1 MVECLAYIQDV
12 ASSNLAMPIKEENF
26 MEKLIKKL
34 DEIFAKYGVAEEDIA
49 EEEELRATERFGLF
63 LVPGL
68 LLVLLAGTLSRG
80 RFAGRAARKAK
91 V

>member
-12 ASSNLAMPIKEENF
+12 ASSNLAMPIKEENI

-49 EEEELRATERFGLF
+49 E
-63 LVPGL
+63 V
-68 LLVLLAGTLSRG
+68 GTLISGIGGGDIVVEGEEFIQPVMGEEDEKGSEYDEFDR
-80 RFAGRAARKAK
+80 
-91 V
+91 

>member
-12 ASSNLAMPIKEENF
+12 ASSTLAKPIKEENI

-49 EEEELRATERFGLF
+49 E
-63 LVPGL
+63 V
-68 LLVLLAGTLSRG
+68 GTLISGIGGGDIVVEGEEFIQPEMGDEDEKGSEYDEFDR
-80 RFAGRAARKAK
+80 
-91 V
+91 

>member
-1 MVECLAYIQDV
+1 MEECLAYIQDV

-49 EEEELRATERFGLF
+49 E
-63 LVPGL
+63 V
-68 LLVLLAGTLSRG
+68 GTLISGIGGGDIVVEGEEFIQPVMGDEDEKGSEYDEFDR
-80 RFAGRAARKAK
+80 
-91 V
+91 